1 LEAAAGAV
9 GALDRIDHPSC
20 MNRYGL
26 VKYGSGPYGGNP
38 RVMLQGPGGQDLE
51 YSQIA
56 TSVYQ
61 MWKQLGIKHKWR
73 IV

>member
-9 GALDRIDHPSC
+9 GALDRIDHTVVHESLWIGEVWERPV
-20 MNRYGL
+20 RR
-26 VKYGSGPYGGNP
+26 KP